1 MKVLLIA
8 ACTLCG
14 RISPAGMGSMLDRQ
28 RLESFRASTDASL
41 IGAGTLRHDDPEMRG
56 PAGRLD
62 PKRLRAVLTGSGDIP
77 VVGKKLFSHE
87 PPPLVFTATT
97 HAKELTARLGCRG
110 RVVGLPAGPAGLS
123 IAAAI
128 AELASL
134 GARSVLLEGG
144 GRLNYAALKEK
155 VVDELLITLV
165 PSLSGDTDATSL
177 VAGNGPLGSPFLPLT
192 LVSAEPVSTGEI
204 FLHYRR
210 GDGHG

>member
-1 MKVLLIA
+1 MNFLYVTLEHLKKLEGEVLL
-8 ACTLCG
+8 
-14 RISPAGMGSMLDRQ
+14 Q
-28 RLESFRASTDASL
+28 LESLGVSM
-41 IGAGTLRHDDPEMRG
+41 TLEATGFTVDPHQ
-56 PAGRLD
+56 
-62 PKRLRAVLTGSGDIP
+62 
-77 VVGKKLFSHE
+77 F
-87 PPPLVFTATT
+87 
-97 HAKELTARLGCRG
+97 LGLEINPR
-110 RVVGLPAGPAGLS
+110 
-123 IAAAI
+123 AAAI